1 MVWWPAQLALARSR
15 MDMMSAAKAA
25 RIKAGK
31 LKLCDSLA
39 AYLQELAPKEAV
51 GVAEVSKA
59 IDHQGMQVMGKAH
72 GDSAETDPWAT
83 LAGGKKGKKG
93 KKKKGGKP
101 KASGLQHSM
110 IRLNGFA
117 EVRCGKDGCP
127 VHVPTSAGTRRPTS
141 PVLVQLPVPPASES
155 LAFRVCTCRSAAD
168 WNRSAEDGRRGSQLS
183 DRAERA
189 C

>member
-1 MVWWPAQLALARSR
+1 

-39 AYLQELAPKEAV
+39 AYLAELAPKQAE
-51 GVAEVSKA
+51 GVAEVSKS

-101 KASGLQHSM
+101 QGSSGLQHSM

-117 EVRCGKDGCP
+117 EVRCGTKGCP
-127 VHVPTSAGTRRPTS
+127 VHVPASLGTGRPTS
-141 PVLVQLPVPPASES
+141 ALVPVHPPAPPAPDMSCIRCVHLPLCRRLES
-155 LAFRVCTCRSAAD
+155 I
-168 WNRSAEDGRRGSQLS
+168 RRRRLT
-183 DRAERA
+183 R
-189 C
+189 